1 MPGLPPCPLAL
12 GAVAEID
19 PHEGL
24 PLDMLAA
31 LVTAAYVTIAIVVV
45 LVLMHRIPWL
55 RRRMLRRA
63 R

>member
-12 GAVAEID
+12 GAVAGID

-45 LVLMHRIPWL
+45 LV
-55 RRRMLRRA
+55 
-63 R
+63 